1 MRTVGLITTGVGVL
15 VAVVVVIVLLMSIP
29 DISRYLKI
37 RKM

>member
-1 MRTVGLITTGVGVL
+1 MRTVGLITTGVGV
-15 VAVVVVIVLLMSIP
+15 VIAVVAVIVLLMSLS

>member
-1 MRTVGLITTGVGVL
+1 MFRRLALLALLAGAGL
-15 VAVVVVIVLLMSIP
+15 VVRELAP

>member
-1 MRTVGLITTGVGVL
+1 MRTVGFITTGALALLVL
-15 VAVVVVIVLLMSIP
+15 VAIIVAVVSIP

>member
-1 MRTVGLITTGVGVL
+1 MRTVGLITTGVGIVIVV
-15 VAVVVVIVLLMSIP
+15 VAVIVVLMSLS